1 MMNKPSSKG
10 DKLLRVGRQPGM
22 EWVRDGK
29 AGYGFGRLVSFG
41 ILSDFFV
48 WRWMDWVLSKDII
61 LSRGLFMNLSFLF
74 FSSSSHSIL
83 GSKDD
88 VGVTWKV
95 KDFARMSRVGG
106 CCWEI

>member
-48 WRWMDWVLSKDII
+48 WRWI
-61 LSRGLFMNLSFLF
+61 G
-74 FSSSSHSIL
+74 L
-83 GSKDD
+83 GS
-88 VGVTWKV
+88 V
-95 KDFARMSRVGG
+95 
-106 CCWEI
+106 